1 MSDIKI
7 DEIRRQ
13 LAGIVTSK
21 PPQQKPDKKK
31 SSDFSKALSEALEDK
46 KTSDDKEKDDKKVDK
61 SVLQNTMSELERAD
75 MAYRQ
80 MMEMKGQLVSE
91 YQKIKGE
98 ESEG

>member
-13 LAGIVTSK
+13 LAGIVVNK
-21 PPQQKPDKKK
+21 PPQKPDKKK
-31 SSDFSKALSEALEDK
+31 SSDFGKTLSDALE
-46 KTSDDKEKDDKKVDK
+46 EKNKADESSEDDKKVDK

-80 MMEMKGQLVSE
+80 MMDMKGKLVSE

-98 ESEG
+98 EKEG